1 MQRYLILFAV
11 LLGLSACET
20 VGGMGRDL
28 GTAGDAIEDAA
39 DETEARM

>member
-1 MQRYLILFAV
+1 MQRYLVLFAV

-28 GTAGDAIEDAA
+28 ESAGDAIEDTAA
-39 DETEARM
+39 ETESRM